1 MKKIFILIIS
11 FYSNIFSEV
20 VYNHPEFNWQTF
32 ETDHF
37 KIHFHDETEYT
48 AREAAS
54 VAETI
59 YFPITDFYDFT
70 PKEKT
75 HIILTDPDD
84 YSNGAAYYYD
94 NKIKIWAMPLDFELR
109 GSHRW
114 LQNVITHEFAHIVS
128 LQKSMK
134 AGTKIPGAYVQLMQ
148 YEEEKRPDV
157 LYGYPN
163 TLISYPVPG
172 TSVPPW
178 LAEGSAQYMYEN
190 ADWDNWDSHRD
201 MILRDRV
208 VYDKMLTFN
217 EINTFG
223 KKGIGNESTY
233 NTGFAFT
240 TYIANRFGPNSIKDI
255 FYKLSSPLEFSIDNA
270 IYDNYK
276 ISGIDLYN
284 DFKSALEA
292 RYKRLVEPIRLLPIN
307 GKIIQSKGTTNIY
320 PKWSPSGKS
329 FIYLSNK
336 NNDYF
341 GQTNLYHYDLE
352 KSEEKKIKSG
362 VYSAPSW
369 HPNENIIYYSRKP
382 KYPNKKGSRFYD
394 IYSYDLETEKEERL
408 TTDYRAF
415 NPVYIPKDNSI
426 AFLSTYDGG
435 QDLYILDLKTK
446 LSKKITDF
454 DERPMIS
461 YLNYDSI
468 SHSLLFDITFHHFR
482 DIYSYNINE
491 STITKVK
498 SDPLI
503 DERNMASGSSSG
515 VKIYS
520 IDKSGIFNL
529 YMIDDNNDTEGYI
542 SNVTGGA
549 FMPDISEDGKII
561 FSLYQNG
568 GYKIS
573 VLEQS
578 IYINDDFV
586 GYDENYF
593 LNNKGL
599 QPPIISLNTKKSK
612 KYEDQFPN
620 MFIMPKLMIDY
631 NTLKSGFYFQSS
643 EIIDRLSL
651 FGEASINRLRDVDY
665 MFRLDFRRF
674 YQTIFFETYYLTR
687 NTTDN
692 SVYQDAYQI
701 EDDIKFRL
709 VQFRIGLKQPFYG
722 SQFEYSLSRQ
732 WYRAFI
738 QERVP
743 TNEFGTLEAGAAYD
757 YYRGWI
763 FNTNWSLNRV
773 KRGVSSSIN
782 PSGGFKIS
790 SDISFEKNDFIEG
803 LNLSDAGTLL
813 EEFKPN
819 NLARIHLNSSY
830 YYGLPLLN
838 HWTVS
843 VSGALGWISDDNVDS
858 FFHFYLGGLPGIKGY
873 SFYAIQGTKKLFL
886 DATLRVPLFMS
897 KHYKLKW
904 MTIQNSTVGFITQIG
919 DAWENNNFSMK
930 KSLGIQ
936 LRINGFSFYNFPTAI
951 ELEYH
956 QPITTFNRSVNK
968 KIITYG
974 PDENGTNNKTYVKIL
989 FDF

>member
-1 MKKIFILIIS
+1 MKKVFILMIS
-11 FYSNIFSEV
+11 CYTHLFSDV
-20 VYNHPEFNWQTF
+20 DYNHPEFNWQTF
-32 ETDHF
+32 ETEHF

-54 VAETI
+54 VAEII
-59 YFPITDFYDFT
+59 YDPITQFYDFF

-128 LQKSMK
+128 LQKAMK
-134 AGTKIPGAYVQLMQ
+134 AGTKIPGAYVQLME
-148 YEEEKRPDV
+148 YEQEKRPDV

-163 TLISYPVPG
+163 TLISYPIPG
-172 TSVPPW
+172 TTVPPW
-178 LAEGSAQYMYEN
+178 LAEGTAQYMYEN
-190 ADWDNWDSHRD
+190 ADWDSWDSHRD

-233 NTGFAFT
+233 NIGFAFT
-240 TYIANRFGPNSIKDI
+240 TYIANRFGPNSIKNI
-255 FYKLSSPLEFSIDNA
+255 FHNLSSPLEFSIDNA
-270 IYDNYK
+270 IYDNYE
-276 ISGIDLYN
+276 ISGNELYN
-284 DFKSALEA
+284 DFTTALEA

-307 GKIIQSKGTTNIY
+307 GQIIQSEGTTNIH
-320 PKWSPSGKS
+320 PKWSPDGKS

-341 GQTNLYHYDLE
+341 GQTNLYHYDFE
-352 KSEEKKIKSG
+352 ESKEKKIKSG
-362 VYSAPSW
+362 VYSAPCW
-369 HPNENIIYYSRKP
+369 HPSGTIIYYSRKP
-382 KYPNKKGSRFYD
+382 KYPNKKGSKFYD
-394 IYSYDLETEKEERL
+394 IYSYNLKTEKEHRL
-408 TTDYRAF
+408 TTDNRAY
-415 NPVYIPKDNSI
+415 NPIYIPKDSSI
-426 AFLSTYDGG
+426 AYLSTYDGG

-446 LSKKITDF
+446 SSKKVTDF
-454 DERPMIS
+454 DQRPMIS
-461 YLNYDSI
+461 HINYNAI
-468 SHSLLFDITFHHFR
+468 SHSIFFDITFNHFR
-482 DIYSYNINE
+482 DIYNYNI
-491 STITKVK
+491 
-498 SDPLI
+498 SDGI
-503 DERNMASGSSSG
+503 VTTEKNDIRFDERNMVSSSLG
-515 VKIYS
+515 IKIYS
-520 IDKSGIFNL
+520 MDKSGIFNL
-529 YMIDDNNDTEGYI
+529 YMIDDNNYREGYI

-549 FMPDISEDGKII
+549 FMPDISKDGKII
-561 FSLYQNG
+561 FSLYQDG

-573 VLEQS
+573 VLEQA

-586 GYDENYF
+586 GYDKNYF
-593 LNNKGL
+593 LNNEGMT
-599 QPPIISLNTKKSK
+599 PPINNLNLTKSK

-620 MFIMPKLMIDY
+620 MFIMPKLMLDY
-631 NTLKSGFYFQSS
+631 GTLKSGFYFQSS

-651 FGEASINRLRDVDY
+651 FGEASINRLKDVDY

-687 NTTDN
+687 NTTDE
-692 SVYQDAYQI
+692 STYQDAYEI
-701 EDDIKFRL
+701 KDDIKFRL

-743 TNEFGTLEAGAAYD
+743 TNEYGTLEAGAAYD

-763 FNTNWSLNRV
+763 FNSNWSLNRV

-790 SDISFEKNDFIEG
+790 SDISLESNDFIEG
-803 LNLSDAGTLL
+803 LDFSDAGTLT
-813 EEFKPN
+813 EKFKSYDM
-819 NLARIHLNSSY
+819 ARIHINSSY
-830 YYGLPLLN
+830 YYGLPFLK
-838 HWTVS
+838 HWTLS
-843 VSGALGWISDDNVDS
+843 LNGALGWISKDNVDS
-858 FFHFYLGGLPGIKGY
+858 FFYFYLGGFPGIKGY
-873 SFYAIQGTKKLFL
+873 SFYSIQGTKKLFL
-886 DATLRVPLFMS
+886 DATLRMPLFMS
-897 KHYKLKW
+897 KHYNFKW
-904 MTIQNSTVGFITQIG
+904 MTLQNSTVGFIAQIG
-919 DAWENNNFSMK
+919 DAWENDDLLFK
-930 KSLGIQ
+930 KSFGIQ

-956 QPITTFNRSVNK
+956 QPITTFTNEG
-968 KIITYG
+968 ITYG
-974 PDENGTNNKTYVKIL
+974 PDENNDNRKTYVKIL